1 MPRRTSPTLTPAELR
16 VMQTL
21 WRLGRAPAAAVV
33 QALAGTEGSR
43 DSTVRT
49 ILRILERKGFVR
61 HERDGRAFIY
71 SPAVAEGEA
80 QRGAVRD
87 LVARFFGNSPERL
100 VLNLLKH
107 QDVDPRELQRLRRL
121 VDREDSE

>member
-1 MPRRTSPTLTPAELR
+1 MPRRPSPTLTPAELR
-16 VMQTL
+16 VMQAL

-33 QALAGTEGSR
+33 NALGAGQGNR

-49 ILRILERKGFVR
+49 VLRILERKGFVR
-61 HERDGRAFIY
+61 HEREGRAFY
-71 SPAVAEGEA
+71 YLPTVEEGEA

-100 VLNLLKH
+100 VLNLLRH
-107 QDVDPRELQRLRRL
+107 DDVDPRELQRLRRL
-121 VDREDSE
+121 VDRSDE

>member
-1 MPRRTSPTLTPAELR
+1 MQALWQLKRGPASAI
-16 VMQTL
+16 VD
-21 WRLGRAPAAAVV
+21 
-33 QALAGTEGSR
+33 ALAGTEGSR

-61 HERDGRAFIY
+61 HEREGRAFIY
-71 SPAVAEGEA
+71 LPAVAEGEA

-87 LVARFFGNSPERL
+87 LVSRFFGNSPERL

-107 QDVDPRELQRLRRL
+107 QDVDARELQRLRRL
-121 VDREDSE
+121 IDKDSQ

>member
-1 MPRRTSPTLTPAELR
+1 
-16 VMQTL
+16 MQAL
-21 WRLGRAPAAAVV
+21 WRLGRAPAAAIVD
-33 QALAGTEGSR
+33 ALAGSNGSR

-49 ILRILERKGFVR
+49 ILQILERKGFVR

-71 SPAVAEGEA
+71 LPAVAEGDA

-107 QDVDPRELQRLRRL
+107 EDVDARELQRLRRL

>member
-1 MPRRTSPTLTPAELR
+1 MPRRPSPTLTPAELR
-16 VMQTL
+16 VMQAL
-21 WRLGRAPAAAVV
+21 WKLERASATAIVES
-33 QALAGTEGSR
+33 LAGSTGSR

-49 ILRILERKGFVR
+49 ILRILERKGFVK

-71 SPAVAEGEA
+71 LPAVAEGEA

-87 LVARFFGNSPERL
+87 LVTRFFGNSPERL

-107 QDVDPRELQRLRRL
+107 EEVDSRELQRLRRL

>member
-1 MPRRTSPTLTPAELR
+1 MQALWQLKRGPASAI
-16 VMQTL
+16 VD
-21 WRLGRAPAAAVV
+21 
-33 QALAGTEGSR
+33 ALAGTEGSR

-61 HERDGRAFIY
+61 HEREGRAFIY
-71 SPAVAEGEA
+71 LPAVAEGEA

-87 LVARFFGNSPERL
+87 LVSRFFGNSPERL

-107 QDVDPRELQRLRRL
+107 QDVDARELQRLRRL
-121 VDREDSE
+121 IDKDSL

>member
-1 MPRRTSPTLTPAELR
+1 MQALWQLKRGPASAI
-16 VMQTL
+16 VD
-21 WRLGRAPAAAVV
+21 
-33 QALAGTEGSR
+33 ALAGTEGSR

-61 HERDGRAFIY
+61 HEREGRAFIY
-71 SPAVAEGEA
+71 LPAVAEGEA

-87 LVARFFGNSPERL
+87 LVSRFFGNSPERL

-107 QDVDPRELQRLRRL
+107 QDVDARELQRLRRL
-121 VDREDSE
+121 IDKDSK

>member
-1 MPRRTSPTLTPAELR
+1 
-16 VMQTL
+16 MQAL
-21 WRLGRAPAAAVV
+21 WRLERAPAAAIVD
-33 QALAGTEGSR
+33 ALAGSAGSQ

-71 SPAVAEGEA
+71 LPAVAEGDA

-87 LVARFFGNSPERL
+87 LVVRFFGNSPERL

-107 QDVDPRELQRLRRL
+107 QDVDSRELQRLRRL

>member
-1 MPRRTSPTLTPAELR
+1 
-16 VMQTL
+16 MQAL
-21 WRLGRAPAAAVV
+21 WRLERAPAAAIVG
-33 QALAGTEGSR
+33 ALGSAEGSR

-107 QDVDPRELQRLRRL
+107 RDVDARELQRLRRM
-121 VDREDSE
+121 VDREEPE

>member
-16 VMQTL
+16 VMQAL
-21 WRLGRAPAAAVV
+21 WRLGRAPATAVV

-61 HERDGRAFIY
+61 HEREGRAFIY
-71 SPAVAEGEA
+71 SPAVGEGEA

-107 QDVDPRELQRLRRL
+107 QDVDSRELQRLRRL

>member
-1 MPRRTSPTLTPAELR
+1 M
-16 VMQTL
+16 
-21 WRLGRAPAAAVV
+21 
-33 QALAGTEGSR
+33 QALWKLERASATAIVESLAGSTGSR

-49 ILRILERKGFVR
+49 ILRILERKGFVK

-71 SPAVAEGEA
+71 LPAVAEGEA

-87 LVARFFGNSPERL
+87 LVTRFFGNSPERL

-107 QDVDPRELQRLRRL
+107 EEVDSRELQRLRRL